1 MPVASETHYQQEEHN
16 VVADEI
22 VEAPA
27 PGKIL
32 RVYAEVGTKLEEGD
46 RICIMEAL
54 KMELPIVAPVAGTVK
69 KLHVAA
75 GQTVEAGDP
84 LAVIEG

>member
-1 MPVASETHYQQEEHN
+1 VAEH
-16 VVADEI
+16 I

-32 RVYAEVGTKLEEGD
+32 RVHAEAGKPVSAGD

-54 KMELPIVAPVAGTVK
+54 KMELPIVAPVAGKVK
-69 KLHVAA
+69 TLPIAP
-75 GQTVEAGDP
+75 GQTVEAGDT
-84 LAVIEG
+84 LAVIEE

>member
-1 MPVASETHYQQEEHN
+1 MAEH
-16 VVADEI
+16 I

-32 RVYAEVGTKLEEGD
+32 KVYAEQGKPVADGD
-46 RICIMEAL
+46 RICLMEAL
-54 KMELPIVAPVAGTVK
+54 KMELPIVAPAGGTVK
-69 KLHVAA
+69 VLHVAA

-84 LAVIEG
+84 LAVIEE

>member
-1 MPVASETHYQQEEHN
+1 MAEH
-16 VVADEI
+16 I

-32 RVYAEVGTKLEEGD
+32 RVQAEAGKPVSAGD

-54 KMELPIVAPVAGTVK
+54 KMELPIVAPVGGTVK
-69 KLHVAA
+69 TLPIAS
-75 GQTVEAGDP
+75 GQTVEAGDT
-84 LAVIEG
+84 LAVIEE

>member
-1 MPVASETHYQQEEHN
+1 VAEH
-16 VVADEI
+16 I

-32 RVYAEVGTKLEEGD
+32 RLHTEAGKRVAEGD
-46 RICIMEAL
+46 RICTMEAL

-69 KLHVAA
+69 AMPVAT
-75 GQTVEAGDP
+75 GQSVEAGDP
-84 LAVIEG
+84 LAVIEE

>member
-1 MPVASETHYQQEEHN
+1 MAE
-16 VVADEI
+16 EI

-32 RVYAEVGTKLEEGD
+32 RIHAEVGKPIAKGD
-46 RICIMEAL
+46 RILIMEAL
-54 KMELPIVAPVAGTVK
+54 KMELPIVASLCGTIKTLNVS
-69 KLHVAA
+69 A

-84 LAVIEG
+84 LVVIVS